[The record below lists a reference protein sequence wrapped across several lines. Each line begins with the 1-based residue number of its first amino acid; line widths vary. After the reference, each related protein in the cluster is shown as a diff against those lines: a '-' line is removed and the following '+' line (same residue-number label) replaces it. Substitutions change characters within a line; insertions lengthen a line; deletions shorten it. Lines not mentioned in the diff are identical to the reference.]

1 MMLLSLGYG
10 PGAIKADYVYLA
22 NGSIISGVLT
32 EEKEKLL
39 TYRVAYGEIFINREN
54 IVKIV
59 PETKDK
65 PLLREAEKYLKDK
78 NFKRA
83 IKTCGEVLE
92 IEPDSSE
99 ALAFKKTA
107 VEAWRKY
114 EEAEAAKVAREKA
127 EREQKKAGGEQKAPE
142 LEKASAELK
151 NKWGLAIKGEK
162 GNYLISEVYY
172 NCPLNKGEIKPGD
185 VLVDIQGTKVAVLP
199 FKKVYDFLLLNNIT
213 ITTQRSVILTREK
226 ILWQA
231 AKEYVG
237 LGISLENVEA
247 GSKVTN
253 LMPNGP
259 AARAGVLKDDLI
271 INLAGQTISSLS
283 MDKVI
288 EIIKGEAGKSLKAVI
303 ERRLTLK

>member
-10 PGAIKADYVYLA
+10 AGAIKADYVYLA
-22 NGSIISGVLT
+22 NSSIISGVLI

-92 IEPDSSE
+92 IEPDSLE
-99 ALAFKKTA
+99 ALELKKTA

-114 EEAEAAKVAREKA
+114 EEAEEAKAGREKA
-127 EREQKKAGGEQKAPE
+127 GREQKKAGREQKAPE

-151 NKWGLAIKGEK
+151 NKWGLAIKEEK
-162 GNYLISEVYY
+162 GNYVISEVYY

-199 FKKVYDFLLLNNIT
+199 VKKVYDFLLLNNIN

-231 AKEYVG
+231 TKEYVG
-237 LGISLENVEA
+237 LGISLEKVEA

-253 LMPNGP
+253 LMSNGP

-271 INLAGQTISSLS
+271 INLAGQTIGSLS
-283 MDKVI
+283 MDKVR
-288 EIIKGEAGKSLKAVI
+288 EIIKGEAGTSLKAVI